1 MASRKD
7 NVGRFYTTEEVLAF
21 LHGDSDSDDNS
32 SEGLTYNDER
42 PDSDDSSL
50 ESGSNEKRAKYVHDP
65 AASCS
70 GNVSSTMTENSDVRI
85 GEESLL
91 EYSGIV
97 CGNSESETSQDNNS
111 TSDSEVDE
119 GEGSSYSGSDACSC
133 SSRHSVDNVEFDV
146 DSISY
151 DKADLPTIP
160 DFPGLYQKIGYYPG
174 VPEFCC
180 NLPDYTRSFR
190 CGQRSSG
197 KLKITQ
203 ATRKSIRK
211 SLRPRVT
218 RAC

>member
-1 MASRKD
+1 MASQED
-7 NVGRFYTTEEVLAF
+7 NIGRFYTTEEVLAF

-151 DKADLPTIP
+151 GEGEDMIGSSENVHEEEDHVAVDK
-160 DFPGLYQKIGYYPG
+160 
-174 VPEFCC
+174 
-180 NLPDYTRSFR
+180 S
-190 CGQRSSG
+190 
-197 KLKITQ
+197 
-203 ATRKSIRK
+203 
-211 SLRPRVT
+211 
-218 RAC
+218 